1 MQIKKYKNLLF
12 TFVCLPLISLAQQ
25 NTISPYSAFGIGEVQ
40 SQGFA
45 LNSEM
50 GGLGLALRPNSNL
63 NPMNP
68 ASLSALSVTSFEA
81 GVNGSAMF
89 LSDNTLS
96 QEHFTS
102 TMSYLSLGFPITE
115 GFAVSGGLLPY
126 SFQGYEVSQNFNWAS
141 DGDSLNYSVN
151 HNGSGGLN
159 RFYINFGVEVAK
171 GLSVGATGS
180 SVFGTL
186 NQKRDLIFED
196 DYLLNRRDNNSYH
209 VSDYTCDFGVQY
221 QMDLED
227 KQLTF
232 GATYSPQANLS
243 ADNEGAIYTYDIING
258 LAGGEGAVLEGVRDT
273 FEVFGSSTNG
283 LVLPK
288 SYGLG
293 LAMEKEDHWLISGE
307 YDFKEWSQLSL
318 FGLSDPQL
326 RNASHYKIGMWWIPN
341 IQDVHNYLKTIQYR
355 AGFNYN
361 TGYLSVSAL
370 GSEGPQT
377 EITDMS
383 VSIGFGLPIKRSK
396 TTANLGLQFG
406 KRGTMDSGLIE
417 EKYIKFHVAFTFNDK
432 WFTKRKID

>member
-68 ASLSALSVTSFEA
+68 ASLSALSLTSFEV

-89 LSDNTLS
+89 LSDNILS
-96 QEHFTS
+96 QEYFTS
-102 TMSYLSLGFPITE
+102 TMSYLSLGFPIKE
-115 GFAVSGGLLPY
+115 GFAVSGGLVPY
-126 SFQGYEVSQNFNWAS
+126 SFQGYEVSQNFNWS
-141 DGDSLNYSVN
+141 NDGDSLNYTVD

-159 RFYINFGVEVAK
+159 RFYINFGVELTK

-186 NQKRDLIFED
+186 NQKRDLIFEED
-196 DYLLNRRDNNSYH
+196 NFLNRRDNNSYH

-221 QMDLED
+221 QMDFED

-232 GATYSPQANLS
+232 GATYSPQANLN
-243 ADNEGAIYTYDIING
+243 ADNEGAIYTYDIRDD
-258 LAGGEGAVLEGVRDT
+258 LEIIRDT
-273 FEVFGSSTNG
+273 TKVFGSSTSG

-307 YDFKEWSQLSL
+307 YDFKEWSQMSL
-318 FGLSDPQL
+318 FGSSDPQL
-326 RNASHYKIGMWWIPN
+326 RNASQYKIGMWWIPN
-341 IQDVHNYLKTIQYR
+341 SQDVHNYLKIIQYR

-361 TGYLSVSAL
+361 TGHLSVSAF
-370 GSEGPQT
+370 GSEDSQA

-383 VSIGFGLPIKRSK
+383 LSLGLGLPMKRSK
-396 TTANLGLQFG
+396 TTANFGVQFG
-406 KRGTMDSGLIE
+406 KRGTRDAGLVE